1 MEKRNWKRI
10 LAALLTCA
18 MVLSTGCLPVLA
30 ENPANPPCEEPIYD
44 SHGNVEVGGV
54 DNEELTQTPVLE
66 ADLVVEDKSTP
77 ALYIHSCDDDTSSF
91 TVTGSVS
98 ETNTGNH
105 HASTTAVE
113 AATDDE
119 GTVNVTVN
127 GDVTATA
134 TATAE
139 HGGYAK
145 ATAIDVEAEYGATAN
160 INVGGKATADIGE
173 TKHGSEKAIVADAE
187 YESTIDITV
196 GKGAE
201 GQVDIDS
208 SYGSSNTVTI
218 KDGGVT
224 ATGLHDCE
232 KAVEIDNDYSNAKVD
247 ITGGI
252 TTDGVAIDSET
263 TSYCEKTEANTAIK
277 VTGNVASE
285 VASDEE
291 NPSDAKAVEVDSYGQ
306 SAVTTVDV
314 NGNVI
319 ATGDNATAV
328 DLDTY
333 SGGTITATIVG
344 DVTATGS
351 ENGETATGLDLTN
364 GRAVQEIKI
373 EGSVTATGAAE
384 SNGIVLDATAK
395 VKYTGVLENISME
408 DGIEFPY
415 DEEENPYTYI
425 GSIKVSSNEHEGA
438 SYGYLFSSG
447 TGAEKKYYVM
457 PYPYRGYDSD
467 LSSQE
472 LHNIIEH
479 IVKPG
484 QPNTYIIGS
493 AKEPEILGDVITFDV
508 NDLSDPSFTNN
519 NSEPGSPALSY
530 WAYLYPISE
539 IEAEASETSL
549 TVGKDVKAD
558 TYGIKI
564 DAADGTKADIVVE
577 GTVSG
582 GKGGIVLVNNT
593 ELGSGVTMTVWAVT
607 PDQNG
612 GVVFTEDSGKSN
624 CPSYAYYND
633 PRGMTRCSGE
643 DAEET
648 KPTPVRNTEAEA
660 QLQYIIRVRDDSKDY
675 IATTGTTEYLA
686 ANGKTYNV
694 AHEGDTVTMKLN
706 IPQGYEITGAYGD
719 VDQKTQL
726 LKDADGNYYLKVPR
740 GGAVE
745 LSITLSKIP
754 EEKKE
759 EKKEELKKPEVPE
772 IPGEPAI
779 APIVFDMNT
788 GDPGDNITIMPHVGD
803 VITLKEVPVR
813 DGYTFL
819 YWKGSDVN
827 PKSPYWK
834 EPDPKTDFQYKAGA
848 SFNVKENYYFVA
860 VWQKN

>member
-30 ENPANPPCEEPIYD
+30 EDPANSPCEVPVSD
-44 SHGNVEVGGV
+44 SHGEVDVGGV
-54 DNEELTQTPVLE
+54 YDEELSKTPVLE
-66 ADLVVEDKSTP
+66 ADLVVEDESDP
-77 ALYIHSCDDDTSSF
+77 ALYIHDCDGDTSSF

-105 HASTTAVE
+105 HASATAVV

-127 GDVTATA
+127 GNVTATA

-145 ATAIDVEAEYGATAN
+145 ATAIDVEADYGATAN
-160 INVGGKATADIGE
+160 INVGGKVTADIGE
-173 TKHGSEKAIVADAE
+173 TRHGSEKAIVADAE

-218 KDGGVT
+218 KDGGIT

-232 KAVEIDNDYSNAKVD
+232 KAVEIDNDYSTALVD

-252 TTDGVAIDSET
+252 KTDGVAIDSET
-263 TSYCEKTEANTAIK
+263 TSYCDETEASTTIK
-277 VTGNVASE
+277 VTGNIASE

-291 NPSDAKAVEVDSYGQ
+291 DPSDAKAVEVDSYGQ
-306 SAVTTVDV
+306 SAVTTVDL

-364 GRAVQEIKI
+364 GRAVQEIEIVGNVK
-373 EGSVTATGAAE
+373 ATGTEE
-384 SNGIVLDATAK
+384 SNGIVLDASAR
-395 VKYTGVLENISME
+395 VEYSVDVSELNPEE
-408 DGIEFPY
+408 LIEKAIPY
-415 DEEENPYTYI
+415 PVGEEENPYTFL
-425 GSIKVSSNEHEGA
+425 GTIKLINDAEEGEYA
-438 SYGYLFSSG
+438 QGYLFSKG
-447 TGAEKKYYVM
+447 TG
-457 PYPYRGYDSD
+457 DSKEYFLMESRRRFSIKPEVTEWNVD
-467 LSSQE
+467 SPLGPTQVDVVPFEVEVLSS
-472 LHNIIEH
+472 N
-479 IVKPG
+479 G
-484 QPNTYIIGS
+484 
-493 AKEPEILGDVITFDV
+493 KEPTIGEVYANGENPFYLIP
-508 NDLSDPSFTNN
+508 LSDVKMEVLEESTTNLN
-519 NSEPGSPALSY
+519 ITGNVTADNYGVKVDATPGA
-530 WAYLYPISE
+530 
-539 IEAEASETSL
+539 T
-549 TVGKDVKAD
+549 
-558 TYGIKI
+558 
-564 DAADGTKADIVVE
+564 ADIVID

-607 PDQNG
+607 PDENG
-612 GVVFTEDSGKSN
+612 GVVFTENSGKSS

-648 KPTPVRNTEAEA
+648 KPTLARNTEAEA

-759 EKKEELKKPEVPE
+759 EKKEEPEKPVDPEV
-772 IPGEPAI
+772 PGEPAI
-779 APIVFDMNT
+779 APIVFDLNT
-788 GDPGDNITIMPHVGD
+788 GNPGDNITIMPHVGD
-803 VITLKEVPVR
+803 VITLKETPVR

-819 YWKGSDVN
+819 YWKGSDVS